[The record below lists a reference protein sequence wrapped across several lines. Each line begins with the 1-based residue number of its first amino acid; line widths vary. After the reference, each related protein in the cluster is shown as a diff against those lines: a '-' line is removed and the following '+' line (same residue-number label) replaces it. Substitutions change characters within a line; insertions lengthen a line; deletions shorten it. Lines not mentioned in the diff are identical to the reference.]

1 MRGLIGVAGA
11 IVEAWTELRIHRGRV
26 LLSLI
31 GVAVAVAALTGVVAA
46 GGIARQANVEQMER
60 SSGRPA
66 SLYVSAYA
74 TGPEGVVDAE
84 VLDTAWEKVLERY
97 GVTYASRTTY
107 GSTRVQF
114 SDGAVDVPVT
124 AVDQPYAEMHRLEM
138 EEGAWFTE
146 RDERRFA
153 PAVTVN
159 EIMWDRLGRPDP
171 ATHPTLTLLGSE
183 GDTTAVVVGVT
194 PVSQWETEPS
204 MMMLVDAYAGI
215 AEQTPADDQFGGG
228 ATPTYEM
235 WVPLDIADDLAQAVQ
250 RDIAAALGPGVDAD
264 VSRQDYLAHDS
275 DPFAVLTW
283 VIGGVAG
290 LVLALGALGLLN
302 IALVT
307 VRQRIREIGIRRSFG
322 ASSGRIFFSIMME
335 SVVATVVAGV
345 VGVAIAVILVTN
357 PITVDWV
364 QQNGIEDIP
373 PFPAEAALLGLGAA
387 TLVGALAGLVPAI
400 VAVRVKVID
409 AIRY

>member
-1 MRGLIGVAGA
+1 MRGLVGLVGA

-31 GVAVAVAALTGVVAA
+31 GVAVAVAALTAVVAA
-46 GGIARQANVEQMER
+46 GGIARQATIEQAER

-66 SLYVSAYA
+66 SLFLSVFPSG
-74 TGPEGVVDAE
+74 TTSTPVDT
-84 VLDTAWEKVLERY
+84 TAVQNAWTSVLERY
-97 GVTYASRTTY
+97 SITYASRSTY
-107 GSTRVQF
+107 GTARVQF
-114 SDGAVDVPVT
+114 TDGAVNVAVR
-124 AVDQPYAEMHRLEM
+124 AVDQPFAEMHRLTIIDGE
-138 EEGAWFTE
+138 WFTA
-146 RDERRFA
+146 RDSQRLA
-153 PAVTVN
+153 PALVVN
-159 EIMWDRLGRPDP
+159 ERFWERLGSPDLRS
-171 ATHPTLTLLGSE
+171 HPVVSLLGATRA
-183 GDTTAVVVGVT
+183 TTGVVVGVT
-194 PVSQWETEPS
+194 PASQGETEPS
-204 MMMLVDAYAGI
+204 MMMLADAYPAIEHAADAQSG
-215 AEQTPADDQFGGG
+215 EQSG
-228 ATPTYEM
+228 ANYEM
-235 WVPLDIADDLAQAVQ
+235 WVPLDLAQPLAAAVK
-250 RDIAAALGPGVDAD
+250 RDVTAALGSNAEVSVD
-264 VSRQDYLAHDS
+264 RQDYLVDDS
-275 DPFAVLTW
+275 DPFGVLTV

-345 VGVAIAVILVTN
+345 VGVTIAVILITN
-357 PITVDWV
+357 PSTVALV
-364 QQNGIEDIP
+364 HTNGINDIP

>member
-1 MRGLIGVAGA
+1 MRALVGIAGA

-31 GVAVAVAALTGVVAA
+31 GVAVAVAALTAVVAA
-46 GGIARQANVEQMER
+46 GGIARQASIEQAER

-66 SLYVSAYA
+66 SLFLSAYPSG
-74 TGPEGVVDAE
+74 TGTAEVDADA
-84 VLDTAWEKVLERY
+84 LQAAWIGALERY
-97 GVTYASRTTY
+97 SITYASRSTY
-107 GSTRVQF
+107 GSARVQF
-114 SDGAVDVPVT
+114 ADGAVDVAVQ
-124 AVDQPYAEMHRLEM
+124 AVDQPFAEMHRLKIVD
-138 EEGAWFTE
+138 GSWFTA
-146 RDERRFA
+146 RDSQRLA
-153 PAVTVN
+153 PALVVN
-159 EIMWDRLGRPDP
+159 ERFWERIGSPDLR
-171 ATHPTLTLLGSE
+171 THPVVTLLGSE
-183 GDTTAVVVGVT
+183 RDVTGVVVGVT
-194 PVSQWETEPS
+194 PSSQFETDPS
-204 MMMLVDAYAGI
+204 MMMLADAY
-215 AEQTPADDQFGGG
+215 PAVARDADPQYGGQG
-228 ATPTYEM
+228 VPNYEM
-235 WVPLDIADDLAQAVQ
+235 WVPLDLAEPL
-250 RDIAAALGPGVDAD
+250 AAAVERDVAGALGSDFEVSVD
-264 VSRQDYLAHDS
+264 RQDYLVYDS
-275 DPFAVLTW
+275 DPFGVLTW

-345 VGVAIAVILVTN
+345 VGVTVAVILVTN
-357 PITVDWV
+357 PWTVAFV
-364 QQNGIEDIP
+364 QDNGIADIP

>member
-1 MRGLIGVAGA
+1 MGGLTGVVGA

-46 GGIARQANVEQMER
+46 GGIARQANIEVSER
-60 SSGRPA
+60 SGGRPA
-66 SLYVSAYA
+66 SLYISAYT
-74 TGPEGVVDAE
+74 TGPEGVVDP
-84 VLDTAWEKVLERY
+84 VVMQNAWEKVLERY
-97 GVTYASRTTY
+97 RIDYASRTTY
-107 GSTRVQF
+107 GGTRVQF
-114 SDGAVDVPVT
+114 TDGAVDVGIT
-124 AVDQPYAEMHRLEM
+124 AVDQPYAEMHRVELTSGSWFA
-138 EEGAWFTE
+138 EG
-146 RDERRFA
+146 DERRLA
-153 PAVTVN
+153 PALVIN
-159 EIMWDRLGRPDP
+159 EVFWDRLGRPDLR
-171 ATHPTLTLLGSE
+171 THPTATLLGGE
-183 GDTTAVVVGVT
+183 HDTTAVVIGVT
-194 PVSQWETEPS
+194 PSNQYDTTPS
-204 MMMLVDAYAGI
+204 AMMLVDAYSAI
-215 AEQTPADDQFGGG
+215 APEADPAFGG
-228 ATPTYEM
+228 PQLPNYEM
-235 WVPLDIADDLAQAVQ
+235 WVPLEIADPLIEAVK
-250 RDIAAALGPGVDAD
+250 RDVTAALGPGFEAD
-264 VSRQDYLAHDS
+264 VYRQDYLSYDS

-345 VGVAIAVILVTN
+345 VGVTIAVILVTN
-357 PITVDWV
+357 PWTVALV
-364 QQNGIEDIP
+364 KENGISDIP
-373 PFPAEAALLGLGAA
+373 PFPVEAALLGLGAA

>member
-1 MRGLIGVAGA
+1 MGGLVGIAGA

-46 GGIARQANVEQMER
+46 GGIARQASIEQAER

-66 SLYVSAYA
+66 SLYVSAY
-74 TGPEGVVDAE
+74 TTSGDGVVDPAA
-84 VLDTAWEKVLERY
+84 LQTAWETVLERY
-97 GVTYASRTTY
+97 GITYASRTTY
-107 GSTRVQF
+107 GSARVQF
-114 SDGAVDVPVT
+114 ADGAVDVPVT
-124 AVDQPYAEMHRLEM
+124 AVDQPYAEMHRLEV
-138 EEGAWFTE
+138 EEGSWFTE
-146 RDERRFA
+146 RDELRLA
-153 PAVTVN
+153 PAVVVS
-159 EIMWDRLGRPDP
+159 EIFWDRLGRPDL
-171 ATHPTLTLLGSE
+171 AAHPTVTLLGAE
-183 GDTTAVVVGVT
+183 RDTTAVVVGVT
-194 PVSQWETEPS
+194 PVTQWETEPT
-204 MMMLVDAYAGI
+204 MMMLADAYAGV
-215 AEQTPADDQFGGG
+215 AEEPAVEDPFGGG
-228 ATPTYEM
+228 AIPNYEM
-235 WVPLDIADDLAQAVQ
+235 WVPLDIAEPLAQAVQ
-250 RDIAAALGPGVDAD
+250 RDIAAALGPGIDAD
-264 VSRQDYLAHDS
+264 VSRQDYLTYDS
-275 DPFAVLTW
+275 DPFGVLTW

-357 PITVDWV
+357 PITVGFI

>member
-1 MRGLIGVAGA
+1 MGGLVGIAGA

-46 GGIARQANVEQMER
+46 GGIARQASIEQAER

-66 SLYVSAYA
+66 SLYLSAYSN
-74 TGPEGVVDAE
+74 GPDGVVDNAA
-84 VLDTAWEKVLERY
+84 LQTAWETVLERY
-97 GVTYASRTTY
+97 GIEYASRTTY
-107 GSTRVQF
+107 GSSRVQF
-114 SDGAVDVPVT
+114 ADGAVDVPIT
-124 AVDQPYAEMHRLEM
+124 AVDQPYAVMHRLEM
-138 EEGAWFTE
+138 EQGSWFTE
-146 RDERRFA
+146 GDERRLA
-153 PAVTVN
+153 PALVVS
-159 EIMWDRLGRPDP
+159 EIFWQRLGSPDLR
-171 ATHPTLTLLGSE
+171 THPVVTLLGGE
-183 GDTTAVVVGVT
+183 HDTTAVIVGVT
-194 PVSQWETEPS
+194 PVSQWETEPT
-204 MMMLVDAYAGI
+204 MMMLADSYAALAVPVDPAFGGS
-215 AEQTPADDQFGGG
+215 QTPN
-228 ATPTYEM
+228 YEM
-235 WVPLDIADDLAQAVQ
+235 WVPLDIAEPLAAAVT
-250 RDIAAALGPGVDAD
+250 RDVTAALGPGIEASVN
-264 VSRQDYLAHDS
+264 RQDYLTYDS
-275 DPFAVLTW
+275 DPFGVLTW

-345 VGVAIAVILVTN
+345 VGVTLAVILVTN
-357 PITVDWV
+357 PWTVDFIR
-364 QQNGIEDIP
+364 QNGIDDIP
-373 PFPAEAALLGLGAA
+373 PFPVEAALLGLGAA
-387 TLVGALAGLVPAI
+387 TLVGALAGVVPAL

>member
-1 MRGLIGVAGA
+1 MGGLTGVVGA

-46 GGIARQANVEQMER
+46 GGIARQANIEVSER
-60 SSGRPA
+60 NSGRPA
-66 SLYVSAYA
+66 SLYLSAYSN
-74 TGPEGVVDAE
+74 GPDGTVDAAA
-84 VLDTAWEKVLERY
+84 LQAAWEQVLERY
-97 GVTYASRTTY
+97 RIDYASRTTY

-114 SDGAVDVPVT
+114 ADGAVDVGIT
-124 AVDQPYAEMHRLEM
+124 AVDQPYAEMHRVKLAS
-138 EEGAWFTE
+138 GSWFTE
-146 RDERRFA
+146 GDERRLA
-153 PAVTVN
+153 PALVIN
-159 EIMWDRLGRPDP
+159 EIFWDRIGRPDLR
-171 ATHPTLTLLGSE
+171 THPTATLLGGE
-183 GDTTAVVVGVT
+183 HDTTAVVIGVT
-194 PVSQWETEPS
+194 PSNQYDTEPS
-204 MMMLVDAYAGI
+204 AMMLADAYSAI
-215 AEQTPADDQFGGG
+215 APEADPASGG
-228 ATPTYEM
+228 AQVPNYEM
-235 WVPLDIADDLAQAVQ
+235 WVPLEIADPLIAAVQ
-250 RDIAAALGPGVDAD
+250 RDVTAALGPGIQAD
-264 VSRQDYLAHDS
+264 VYRQDYLSYDS

-345 VGVAIAVILVTN
+345 VGVTIAVILVTN
-357 PITVDWV
+357 PLTVDFV
-364 QQNGIEDIP
+364 KQSGISDIP
-373 PFPAEAALLGLGAA
+373 PFPVEAALLGLGAA

>member
-1 MRGLIGVAGA
+1 MRALVGIAGA

-31 GVAVAVAALTGVVAA
+31 GVAVAVAALTAVVAA
-46 GGIARQANVEQMER
+46 GGIARQASIEQAER

-66 SLYVSAYA
+66 SLFLSAYPSG
-74 TGPEGVVDAE
+74 TGTSEVDADA
-84 VLDTAWEKVLERY
+84 LQAAWTGALERY
-97 GVTYASRTTY
+97 SITYASRSTY
-107 GSTRVQF
+107 GSARVQF
-114 SDGAVDVPVT
+114 ADGAVDVAVQ
-124 AVDQPYAEMHRLEM
+124 AVDQPFAEMHRLKIVD
-138 EEGAWFTE
+138 GSWFTA
-146 RDERRFA
+146 RDSQRLA
-153 PAVTVN
+153 PALVVN
-159 EIMWDRLGRPDP
+159 ERFWERIGSPDLR
-171 ATHPTLTLLGSE
+171 THPVVTLLGSE
-183 GDTTAVVVGVT
+183 RDVTGVVVGVT
-194 PVSQWETEPS
+194 PSSQFETDPS
-204 MMMLVDAYAGI
+204 MMMLADAY
-215 AEQTPADDQFGGG
+215 PAVARDADPQYGGQG
-228 ATPTYEM
+228 VPNYEM
-235 WVPLDIADDLAQAVQ
+235 WVPLDLAEPL
-250 RDIAAALGPGVDAD
+250 AAAVERDVAGALGSDFEVSVD
-264 VSRQDYLAHDS
+264 RQDYLVYDS
-275 DPFAVLTW
+275 DPFGVLTW

-345 VGVAIAVILVTN
+345 VGVTIAVILVTN
-357 PITVDWV
+357 PWTVAFV
-364 QQNGIEDIP
+364 QDNGIADIP

>member
-1 MRGLIGVAGA
+1 MRALVGVAGA

-46 GGIARQANVEQMER
+46 GGIARQANIEQAER

-66 SLYVSAYA
+66 SLYMSAYG
-74 TGPEGVVDAE
+74 TGPEAVVDPEALQA
-84 VLDTAWEKVLERY
+84 VWETVLERY
-97 GVTYASRTTY
+97 GIEYASRTTY
-107 GSTRVQF
+107 GSGRVQF
-114 SDGAVDVPVT
+114 ADGAVDVPVT
-124 AVDQPYAEMHRLEM
+124 AVDQPYAVMHRLEIAS
-138 EEGAWFTE
+138 GSWFVPG
-146 RDERRFA
+146 DERRLA
-153 PAVTVN
+153 PALVVN
-159 EIMWDRLGRPDP
+159 EIFWDRLGRPDLR
-171 ATHPTLTLLGSE
+171 THPTVTLLGAERS
-183 GDTTAVVVGVT
+183 TTAVVVGVT
-194 PVSQWETEPS
+194 PSTQWDVDPT
-204 MMMLVDAYAGI
+204 MMMLADAY
-215 AEQTPADDQFGGG
+215 PAVAPEEDPQFGGS
-228 ATPTYEM
+228 TPNYEM
-235 WVPLDIADDLAQAVQ
+235 WVPLDIAEPLAAAIQ
-250 RDIAAALGPGVDAD
+250 RDVAGALGEGVEAD
-264 VSRQDYLAHDS
+264 VSRQDYLVYDS
-275 DPFAVLTW
+275 DPFGVLTW

-335 SVVATVVAGV
+335 SVVATIVAGV
-345 VGVAIAVILVTN
+345 IGVTLAVIAVTN
-357 PITVDWV
+357 PWTVDFV
-364 QQNGIEDIP
+364 KQNGIVDIP
-373 PFPAEAALLGLGAA
+373 PFPVEAALLGLGAA

>member
-1 MRGLIGVAGA
+1 MRGIVGIAGA

-31 GVAVAVAALTGVVAA
+31 GVAVAVAALTAVVAA
-46 GGIARQANVEQMER
+46 GGIARQANIEQAER

-66 SLYVSAYA
+66 SLHVSVYSSG
-74 TGPEGVVDAE
+74 TGTGTGVDLDA
-84 VLDTAWEKVLERY
+84 LQTAWQGVLERY
-97 GVTYASRTTY
+97 SIDYASRSTS
-107 GSTRVQF
+107 GSARVQF
-114 SDGAVDVPVT
+114 ADGAVEVPVQ
-124 AVDQPYAEMHRLEM
+124 AVDQPYAVMHRLTIVH
-138 EEGAWFTE
+138 GGWFTDGDAQ
-146 RDERRFA
+146 RLA
-153 PAVTVN
+153 PALVVN
-159 EIMWDRLGRPDP
+159 ERFWERLGSPDLR
-171 ATHPTLTLLGSE
+171 THPVVSLLGSE
-183 GDTTAVVVGVT
+183 RNTTGVVVGVT
-194 PVSQWETEPS
+194 PSTQWETTPS
-204 MMMLVDAYAGI
+204 MMMLVDASPAV
-215 AEQTPADDQFGGG
+215 AENADPANGGSSTPG
-228 ATPTYEM
+228 YEM
-235 WVPLDIADDLAQAVQ
+235 WVPLELAEPLAAAVQ
-250 RDIAAALGPGVDAD
+250 RDIAGALGEGVT
-264 VSRQDYLAHDS
+264 VSVDRRDYLVYDS
-275 DPFAVLTW
+275 DPFGVLTA

-345 VGVAIAVILVTN
+345 IGVTIAVVLITN
-357 PITVDWV
+357 PWTVAFV
-364 QQNGIEDIP
+364 KENGIADIP
-373 PFPAEAALLGLGAA
+373 AFPVDAALLGLGAA

>member
-1 MRGLIGVAGA
+1 MGGLTGVVGA

-46 GGIARQANVEQMER
+46 GGIARQANIEVSER
-60 SSGRPA
+60 SGGRPA
-66 SLYVSAYA
+66 SLYISAYT
-74 TGPEGVVDAE
+74 TGPEGVVDP
-84 VLDTAWEKVLERY
+84 VVMQNAWEKVLERY
-97 GVTYASRTTY
+97 RIDYASRTTY
-107 GSTRVQF
+107 GGTRVQF
-114 SDGAVDVPVT
+114 TDGAVDVGIT
-124 AVDQPYAEMHRLEM
+124 AVDQPYAEMHRVELTSGSWFV
-138 EEGAWFTE
+138 EG
-146 RDERRFA
+146 DERRLA
-153 PAVTVN
+153 PALVIN
-159 EIMWDRLGRPDP
+159 EVFWDRLGRPDLR
-171 ATHPTLTLLGSE
+171 THPTATLLGGE
-183 GDTTAVVVGVT
+183 HDTTAVVIGVT
-194 PVSQWETEPS
+194 PSNQYDTSPS
-204 MMMLVDAYAGI
+204 AMMLVDAYSAV
-215 AEQTPADDQFGGG
+215 APEADPAFGG
-228 ATPTYEM
+228 PQLPNYEM
-235 WVPLDIADDLAQAVQ
+235 WVPLEIADPLIEAVK
-250 RDIAAALGPGVDAD
+250 RDVTAALGPGFEAD
-264 VSRQDYLAHDS
+264 VYRQDYLSYDS

-345 VGVAIAVILVTN
+345 VGVTIAVILVTN
-357 PITVDWV
+357 PWTVALV
-364 QQNGIEDIP
+364 KENGISDIP
-373 PFPAEAALLGLGAA
+373 PFPVEAALLGLGAA

>member
-1 MRGLIGVAGA
+1 MGGLTGLVGA

-46 GGIARQANVEQMER
+46 GGIARQANIEVSER
-60 SSGRPA
+60 SGGRPA
-66 SLYVSAYA
+66 SLFLSAYT
-74 TGPEGVVDAE
+74 TGPEGVVDP
-84 VLDTAWEKVLERY
+84 VVMQSAWEKVLERY
-97 GVTYASRTTY
+97 RIDYASRTTY
-107 GSTRVQF
+107 GGTRVQF
-114 SDGAVDVPVT
+114 TDGAVDVGIT
-124 AVDQPYAEMHRLEM
+124 AVDQPYAEMHRVELAS
-138 EEGAWFTE
+138 GTWFADG
-146 RDERRFA
+146 DERRLA
-153 PAVTVN
+153 PALVVN
-159 EIMWDRLGRPDP
+159 EAFWDRLGRPDLR
-171 ATHPTLTLLGSE
+171 THPTATLLGGE
-183 GDTTAVVVGVT
+183 HDTTAVVIGVT
-194 PVSQWETEPS
+194 PSNQYDTSPS
-204 MMMLVDAYAGI
+204 AMMLVDAYSALAPQGD
-215 AEQTPADDQFGGG
+215 PAFGG
-228 ATPTYEM
+228 PQLPNYEM
-235 WVPLDIADDLAQAVQ
+235 WVPLDIADPLIEAVK
-250 RDIAAALGPGVDAD
+250 RDVTAALGPGFEAD
-264 VSRQDYLAHDS
+264 VYRQDYLSYDS

-345 VGVAIAVILVTN
+345 VGVTIAVILVTN
-357 PITVDWV
+357 PWTVAFV
-364 QQNGIEDIP
+364 KENGISDIP
-373 PFPAEAALLGLGAA
+373 PFPVEAALLGLGAA
-387 TLVGALAGLVPAI
+387 TLVGALAGVVPAI

>member
-1 MRGLIGVAGA
+1 MGGLTGVVGA

-46 GGIARQANVEQMER
+46 GGIARQANIEVSER
-60 SSGRPA
+60 SGGRPA
-66 SLYVSAYA
+66 SLFLSAYT
-74 TGPEGVVDAE
+74 TGPEGVVDP
-84 VLDTAWEKVLERY
+84 VVMQTAWEKVLERY
-97 GVTYASRTTY
+97 RIDYASRTTY

-114 SDGAVDVPVT
+114 TDGAVDVGIT
-124 AVDQPYAEMHRLEM
+124 AVDQPYAEMHRVELAS
-138 EEGAWFTE
+138 GTWFADG
-146 RDERRFA
+146 DERRLA
-153 PAVTVN
+153 PALVIN
-159 EIMWDRLGRPDP
+159 EVFWDRLGRPDLR
-171 ATHPTLTLLGSE
+171 THPTATLLGGE
-183 GDTTAVVVGVT
+183 HDTTAVVIGVT
-194 PVSQWETEPS
+194 PSNQYDTSPS
-204 MMMLVDAYAGI
+204 AMMLVDAYSAV
-215 AEQTPADDQFGGG
+215 APEADPAFGG
-228 ATPTYEM
+228 PQLPNYEM
-235 WVPLDIADDLAQAVQ
+235 WVPLEIADPLIEAVK
-250 RDIAAALGPGVDAD
+250 RDVTAALGPGFEAD
-264 VSRQDYLAHDS
+264 VYRQDYLSYDS

-345 VGVAIAVILVTN
+345 VGVTIAVILVTN
-357 PITVDWV
+357 PWTVAFV
-364 QQNGIEDIP
+364 KESGISDIP
-373 PFPAEAALLGLGAA
+373 PFPVEAALLGLGAA

>member
-1 MRGLIGVAGA
+1 MRAVVAIVGA
-11 IVEAWTELRIHRGRV
+11 IVEAWAELRIHRGRV

-46 GGIARQANVEQMER
+46 GGIARQASIESAER

-66 SLYVSAYA
+66 SLFVSAFA
-74 TGPEGVVDAE
+74 PGAGSREVDAE
-84 VLDTAWEKVLERY
+84 SLQSAWESVLERY
-97 GVTYASRTTY
+97 SIDYASRSLS
-107 GSTRVQF
+107 GGVRVQF
-114 SDGAVDVPVT
+114 ADGVVDVPVL
-124 AVDQPYAEMHRLEM
+124 AIDPPYADMHRLTLDR
-138 EEGAWFTE
+138 GSWFTA
-146 RDERRFA
+146 DDTRRLA
-153 PAVTVN
+153 PAVVVN
-159 EIMWDRLGRPDP
+159 EIFWERIGRPDLR
-171 ATHPTLTLLGSE
+171 THPLVSLLSE
-183 GDTTAVVVGVT
+183 ERTTTAVIIGVT
-194 PVSQWETEPS
+194 PAASWEMEPS
-204 MMMLVDAYAGI
+204 MTMLADAFSAV
-215 AEQTPADDQFGGG
+215 AASSDPRFGGQV
-228 ATPTYEM
+228 TPSYEM
-235 WVPLDIADDLAQAVQ
+235 WVPLDIAEPLAAAVK
-250 RDIAAALGPGVDAD
+250 RDMSAALGSGIEVN
-264 VSRQDYLAHDS
+264 VNRQDYLVYDS

-345 VGVAIAVILVTN
+345 VGVTIAVILVTN
-357 PITVDWV
+357 PWTVSFV
-364 QQNGIEDIP
+364 QENGVEDIP
-373 PFPAEAALLGLGAA
+373 SFPVDAALIGLGAA
-387 TLVGALAGLVPAI
+387 TLVGALAGIVPAI

>member
-1 MRGLIGVAGA
+1 MRGLVGLVGA

-31 GVAVAVAALTGVVAA
+31 GVAVAVAALTAVVAA
-46 GGIARQANVEQMER
+46 GGIARQATIEQAER

-66 SLYVSAYA
+66 SLFLSVFPSG
-74 TGPEGVVDAE
+74 TTSTPVDT
-84 VLDTAWEKVLERY
+84 TAVQNAWTSVLERY
-97 GVTYASRTTY
+97 SITSASRSTY
-107 GSTRVQF
+107 GTARVQF
-114 SDGAVDVPVT
+114 TDGAVNVAVR
-124 AVDQPYAEMHRLEM
+124 AVDQPFAEMHRLTIIDGE
-138 EEGAWFTE
+138 WFTA
-146 RDERRFA
+146 RDSQRLA
-153 PAVTVN
+153 PALVVN
-159 EIMWDRLGRPDP
+159 ERFWERLGSPDLRS
-171 ATHPTLTLLGSE
+171 HPVVSLLGATRA
-183 GDTTAVVVGVT
+183 TTGVVVGVT
-194 PVSQWETEPS
+194 PASQGETEPS
-204 MMMLVDAYAGI
+204 MMMLADAYPAIEHAADVQSG
-215 AEQTPADDQFGGG
+215 EQSG
-228 ATPTYEM
+228 ANYEM
-235 WVPLDIADDLAQAVQ
+235 WVQLDLAQPLAAAVK
-250 RDIAAALGPGVDAD
+250 RDVTAALGSNAEVSVD
-264 VSRQDYLAHDS
+264 RQDYLVDDS
-275 DPFAVLTW
+275 DPFGVLTV

-345 VGVAIAVILVTN
+345 VGVTIAVILITN
-357 PITVDWV
+357 PSTVALV
-364 QQNGIEDIP
+364 HTNGISDIP

>member
-1 MRGLIGVAGA
+1 MGGLVGIAGA

-46 GGIARQANVEQMER
+46 GGIARQASIEQAER

-66 SLYVSAYA
+66 SLYLSAYS
-74 TGPEGVVDAE
+74 TGPDGVVDNAA
-84 VLDTAWEKVLERY
+84 LQTAWETVLERY
-97 GVTYASRTTY
+97 GIDYASRTTY
-107 GSTRVQF
+107 GSARVQF
-114 SDGAVDVPVT
+114 ADGAVDVPVT
-124 AVDQPYAEMHRLEM
+124 AVDQPYAVMHRLEM
-138 EEGAWFTE
+138 EQGSWFAEG
-146 RDERRFA
+146 DERRLA
-153 PAVTVN
+153 PALVVS
-159 EIMWDRLGRPDP
+159 EIFWQRLGSPDLR
-171 ATHPTLTLLGSE
+171 THPVVTLLGGE
-183 GDTTAVVVGVT
+183 HDTTAVIVGVT
-194 PVSQWETEPS
+194 PVSQWETEPT
-204 MMMLVDAYAGI
+204 MMMLADAYAELEVPVDPALGGS
-215 AEQTPADDQFGGG
+215 QTPN
-228 ATPTYEM
+228 YEM
-235 WVPLDIADDLAQAVQ
+235 WVPLDIAEPLAAALT
-250 RDIAAALGPGVDAD
+250 RDVTAALGPGIEASVN
-264 VSRQDYLAHDS
+264 RQDYLTYDS
-275 DPFAVLTW
+275 DPFGVLTW

-345 VGVAIAVILVTN
+345 VGVTLAVILVTN
-357 PITVDWV
+357 PWTVDWIR
-364 QQNGIEDIP
+364 QNGIDDIP
-373 PFPAEAALLGLGAA
+373 PFPVEAALLGLGAA

>member
-1 MRGLIGVAGA
+1 MGGLTGLVGA

-46 GGIARQANVEQMER
+46 GGIARQANIEVSER
-60 SSGRPA
+60 SGGRPA
-66 SLYVSAYA
+66 SLFLSAYT
-74 TGPEGVVDAE
+74 TGPEGVVDP
-84 VLDTAWEKVLERY
+84 VVMQSAWEKVLERY
-97 GVTYASRTTY
+97 RIDYASRTTY
-107 GSTRVQF
+107 GGTRVQF
-114 SDGAVDVPVT
+114 TDGAVDVGIT
-124 AVDQPYAEMHRLEM
+124 AVDQPYAEMHRVELAS
-138 EEGAWFTE
+138 GTWFADG
-146 RDERRFA
+146 DERRLA
-153 PAVTVN
+153 PALVVN
-159 EIMWDRLGRPDP
+159 EAFWDRLGRPDLR
-171 ATHPTLTLLGSE
+171 THPTATLLGGE
-183 GDTTAVVVGVT
+183 HDTTAVVIGVT
-194 PVSQWETEPS
+194 PSNQYDTSPS
-204 MMMLVDAYAGI
+204 AMMLVDAYSALAPQGD
-215 AEQTPADDQFGGG
+215 PALGG
-228 ATPTYEM
+228 PQLPNYEM
-235 WVPLDIADDLAQAVQ
+235 WVPLDIADPLIEAVK
-250 RDIAAALGPGVDAD
+250 RDVTAALGPGFEAD
-264 VSRQDYLAHDS
+264 VYRQDYLSYDS

-345 VGVAIAVILVTN
+345 VGVTIAVILVTN
-357 PITVDWV
+357 PWTVAFV
-364 QQNGIEDIP
+364 KENGISDIP
-373 PFPAEAALLGLGAA
+373 PFPVEAALLGLGAA
-387 TLVGALAGLVPAI
+387 TLVGALAGVVPAI

>member
-1 MRGLIGVAGA
+1 MRGFVGVAGA

-31 GVAVAVAALTGVVAA
+31 GVAVAVAALTAVVAA
-46 GGIARQANVEQMER
+46 GGIARQANIEQAER

-66 SLYVSAYA
+66 SLFLSAYA
-74 TGPEGVVDAE
+74 AGDGTGHVDATALQTAWESTLERYSIDYASRSTSGGARVQFADGVVD
-84 VLDTAWEKVLERY
+84 V
-97 GVTYASRTTY
+97 GV
-107 GSTRVQF
+107 Q
-114 SDGAVDVPVT
+114 
-124 AVDQPYAEMHRLEM
+124 AVDQPYAEMHRLKIAN
-138 EEGAWFTE
+138 GAWFTE
-146 RDERRFA
+146 RDSLRLA
-153 PAVTVN
+153 PALVVN
-159 EIMWDRLGRPDP
+159 EAFWQRLGSPDLR
-171 ATHPTLTLLGSE
+171 THPVVSLLGSE
-183 GDTTAVVVGVT
+183 RDTTGVVIGVT
-194 PVSQWETEPS
+194 PSSQWDTSPS
-204 MMMLVDAYAGI
+204 MIMLADAYPAVAQEAG
-215 AEQTPADDQFGGG
+215 PASG
-228 ATPTYEM
+228 ATATVNYEM
-235 WVPLDIADDLAQAVQ
+235 WVPLNLAEPLAAAVE
-250 RDIAAALGPGVDAD
+250 RDIAGALGEGFD
-264 VSRQDYLAHDS
+264 VSVDRQDYLVHDS
-275 DPFAVLTW
+275 DPFGVLTW

-345 VGVAIAVILVTN
+345 IGVTVAVILITN
-357 PITVDWV
+357 PWTVALV
-364 QQNGIEDIP
+364 KENGISDIP
-373 PFPAEAALLGLGAA
+373 SFPVEAALLGLGSA

>member
-1 MRGLIGVAGA
+1 MGGLTGVVGA

-46 GGIARQANVEQMER
+46 GGIARQANIEVSER

-66 SLYVSAYA
+66 SLYLSAYT
-74 TGPEGVVDAE
+74 TGPEGVVDP
-84 VLDTAWEKVLERY
+84 VVMQDAWEKVLERY
-97 GVTYASRTTY
+97 RIDYASRTTY
-107 GSTRVQF
+107 GGTRVQF
-114 SDGAVDVPVT
+114 TDGAVDVGIT
-124 AVDQPYAEMHRLEM
+124 AVDQPYAEMHRVELAS
-138 EEGAWFTE
+138 GAWFAE
-146 RDERRFA
+146 GDERRLA
-153 PAVTVN
+153 PALVIN
-159 EIMWDRLGRPDP
+159 EVFWDRLGRPDLR
-171 ATHPTLTLLGSE
+171 THPTATLLGGE
-183 GDTTAVVVGVT
+183 HDTTAVVIGVT
-194 PVSQWETEPS
+194 PSNQYDTSPS
-204 MMMLVDAYAGI
+204 AMMLVDAYSAI
-215 AEQTPADDQFGGG
+215 APEADPAFGG
-228 ATPTYEM
+228 PQLPNYEM
-235 WVPLDIADDLAQAVQ
+235 WVPLELADPLIEAVK
-250 RDIAAALGPGVDAD
+250 RDVTAALGPGFEAD
-264 VSRQDYLAHDS
+264 VYRQDYLSYDS

-345 VGVAIAVILVTN
+345 VGVTIAVILVTN
-357 PITVDWV
+357 PWTVAFV
-364 QQNGIEDIP
+364 QENGISDIP
-373 PFPAEAALLGLGAA
+373 PFPVEAALLGLGAA

>member
-1 MRGLIGVAGA
+1 MGGLTGIVGA

-46 GGIARQANVEQMER
+46 GGIARQANIEVSER
-60 SSGRPA
+60 SGGRPA
-66 SLYVSAYA
+66 SLFLSAYT
-74 TGPEGVVDAE
+74 TGPEGVVDP
-84 VLDTAWEKVLERY
+84 VVMQTAWEKVLERY
-97 GVTYASRTTY
+97 RIDYASRTTY

-114 SDGAVDVPVT
+114 TDGAVDVGIT
-124 AVDQPYAEMHRLEM
+124 AVDQPYAEMHRVELAS
-138 EEGAWFTE
+138 GTWFADG
-146 RDERRFA
+146 DERRLA
-153 PAVTVN
+153 PALVIN
-159 EIMWDRLGRPDP
+159 EVFWDRLGRPDLR
-171 ATHPTLTLLGSE
+171 THPTATLLGGE
-183 GDTTAVVVGVT
+183 HDTTAVVIGVT
-194 PVSQWETEPS
+194 PSNQYDTSPS
-204 MMMLVDAYAGI
+204 AMMLVDAYSAV
-215 AEQTPADDQFGGG
+215 APEADPAFGG
-228 ATPTYEM
+228 PQLPNYEM
-235 WVPLDIADDLAQAVQ
+235 WVPLEIADPLIEAVK
-250 RDIAAALGPGVDAD
+250 RDVTAALGPGFEAD
-264 VSRQDYLAHDS
+264 VYRQDYLSYDS

-345 VGVAIAVILVTN
+345 VGVTIAVILVTN
-357 PITVDWV
+357 PWTVAFV
-364 QQNGIEDIP
+364 KESGISDIP
-373 PFPAEAALLGLGAA
+373 PFPVEAALLGLGAA

>member
-1 MRGLIGVAGA
+1 MRGLVGIVGA

-46 GGIARQANVEQMER
+46 GGIARQASIESAER

-66 SLYVSAYA
+66 SLYVNAYSS
-74 TGPEGVVDAE
+74 GPDGLIDAE
-84 VLDTAWEKVLERY
+84 AMQAAWGSVLERY
-97 GVTYASRTTY
+97 GIDYASRVTY
-107 GSTRVQF
+107 GTARAQF
-114 SDGAVDVPVT
+114 TDGAVDVPVT
-124 AVDQPYAEMHRLEM
+124 AVDQPYAAMHRLEL
-138 EEGAWFTE
+138 EGGSWFA
-146 RDERRFA
+146 DGDDRRLA
-153 PAVTVN
+153 PAVVVN
-159 EIMWDRLGRPDP
+159 AVFWQRLGSPDLR
-171 ATHPTLTLLGSE
+171 THPVVTLLGSDRE
-183 GDTTAVVVGVT
+183 TTAVVVGVT
-194 PVSQWETEPS
+194 PVSEWETEPT
-204 MMMLVDAYAGI
+204 MMMLTDAYTAV
-215 AEQTPADDQFGGG
+215 APVADPAFAQ
-228 ATPTYEM
+228 PPSYEM
-235 WVPLDIADDLAQAVQ
+235 WVPLDIAEPLATAVQ
-250 RDIAAALGPGVDAD
+250 RDIAAALGPEAQVSVD
-264 VSRQDYLAHDS
+264 RQDYLVYDS
-275 DPFAVLTW
+275 DPFGVLTW

-345 VGVAIAVILVTN
+345 VGVTLAVILVTN
-357 PITVDWV
+357 PWTVDWIR
-364 QQNGIEDIP
+364 QNGIDDIP